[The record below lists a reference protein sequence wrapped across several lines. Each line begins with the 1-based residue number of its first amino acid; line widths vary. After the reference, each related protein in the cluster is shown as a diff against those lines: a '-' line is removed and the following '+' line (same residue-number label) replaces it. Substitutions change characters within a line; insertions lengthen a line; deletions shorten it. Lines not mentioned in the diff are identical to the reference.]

1 MKFWIFFNLRSLSVV
16 GIFWILI
23 FLPGCHKQ
31 VGGPRKIT
39 AVGHVEYSFATGILT
54 KVFYE
59 NDPTKKFT
67 IRINRDYTISGDAV
81 GTWAESGAQILMYID
96 GDFGPNSPLPV
107 DYGYYRDQDFI
118 AIEGQEVNMREFAEK
133 TYFIAVTHGFI
144 GGNEYYRQ
152 FVFE

>member
-1 MKFWIFFNLRSLSVV
+1 MR
-16 GIFWILI
+16 FWILFFGFC
-23 FLPGCHKQ
+23 FLFSACHKQ

-39 AVGHVEYSFATGILT
+39 AIGHIEYSFDTGILT

-59 NDPTKKFT
+59 NDPSKIFS

-81 GTWAESGAQILMYID
+81 GTWAESGAQILMYVP
-96 GDFGPNSPLPV
+96 GDFGPNSPLTL
-107 DYGYYRDQDFI
+107 DHGYYRNQDFI

-133 TYFIAVTHGFI
+133 TYFIAVTHGTI
-144 GGNEYYRQ
+144 GTNEYYRQ